1 MVYLK
6 SANCQV
12 HSWEEIFPILDALDR
27 RNDYPA
33 MTSHKAK
40 KKPSYDQSLCAYQA
54 AFKVEFTRIVECL
67 PLTKESRILDTP
79 CGNGFYAQMLAD
91 RLGPKGEID
100 CVDLNAEYL
109 ASTRKRMRNVK

>member
-1 MVYLK
+1 
-6 SANCQV
+6 
-12 HSWEEIFPILDALDR
+12 
-27 RNDYPA
+27 